1 MTDDDQ
7 TDSSAERNRRQLSDA
22 ARMRADLHAML
33 QAPAGRQRE
42 WLFRSFIQDRQYV
55 WFEPMARSLAA
66 RWHRSDADDIFEMVA
81 LIQAQAWE
89 LVERTVRNQ
98 AVDSQPGGLLRTMVL
113 RAAVKLW
120 GQVESPLTQKQ
131 LAFLRFSQGIDGE
144 TSPLTRSVVDAFNQA
159 RRAGA
164 PQMSDKEL
172 IAKSRFIT
180 DAEVDDIRF
189 LLDSGQIT
197 GTGAIRTVTQMPD
210 YRYTAVIS
218 THETSEFLLAML
230 AEIAQRDMAL
240 YAAARIYVGG
250 TPMFVA
256 YDPRADQH
264 DNTLGADF
272 HTPEELA
279 DTLSI
284 TVFEAKRIIIE
295 IQQVAHELVLR
306 DGWDPRTDTR
316 AAGSHAPAPAS
327 RS

>member
-7 TDSSAERNRRQLSDA
+7 SDSSAERNRRQLSDA
-22 ARMRADLHAML
+22 VRMRADLNALL
-33 QAPAGRQRE
+33 QAPAGRDRE
-42 WLFRSFIQDRQYV
+42 WLFRGFIQDRQYV

-66 RWHRSDADDIFEMVA
+66 RWHRSDADDIFEMVS

-89 LVERTVRNQ
+89 LVQRTVRNGT
-98 AVDSQPGGLLRTMVL
+98 VDAQPGGLLRTMVL

-120 GQVESPLTQKQ
+120 GQIESPLTQKQ
-131 LAFLRFSQGIDGE
+131 LAFLRFSQGADGE
-144 TSPLTRSVVDAFNQA
+144 RAPLTQTLVEAFNQA
-159 RRAGA
+159 RRDGA

-172 IAKSRFIT
+172 ISKSRFIT
-180 DAEVDDIRF
+180 DAEVEDIRF

-197 GTGAIRTVTQMPD
+197 ASGGIRTVAQLPD
-210 YRYTAVIS
+210 YRYTAVVS

-230 AEIAQRDMAL
+230 AEIAQRDMNL

-250 TPMFVA
+250 TPMIEA
-256 YDPRADQH
+256 YDARTDQH
-264 DNTLGADF
+264 DRTLGTDF

-284 TVFEAKRIIIE
+284 TLFEAKKMIGRI
-295 IQQVAHELVLR
+295 QAVAHELVLR

-316 AAGSHAPAPAS
+316 SPQGSHSTTPA
-327 RS
+327 RR

>member
-33 QAPAGRQRE
+33 EAPAGRQRE
-42 WLFRSFIQDRQYV
+42 WLFRGFIQDRQYV

-98 AVDSQPGGLLRTMVL
+98 AVDAQPGGLLRTMVL

-131 LAFLRFSQGIDGE
+131 LAFLRFSRGIDGE
-144 TSPLTRSVVDAFNQA
+144 RTPLTQAVVNAFNQA

-164 PQMSDKEL
+164 PQMTNKEL
-172 IAKSRFIT
+172 VAKSRFIT
-180 DAEVDDIRF
+180 EAEVEDIRF

-197 GTGAIRTVTQMPD
+197 ATGDIRTVGQLPD

-218 THETSEFLLAML
+218 SHETSEFLLAML
-230 AEIAQRDMAL
+230 AEIAQRDMNL
-240 YAAARIYVGG
+240 YAVARIYVGG
-250 TPMFVA
+250 TPMYGA

-264 DNTLGADF
+264 DNNLGTDF

-284 TVFEAKRIIIE
+284 TLFEAKRIILE
-295 IQQVAHELVLR
+295 IQHVAHELVLR

-316 AAGSHAPAPAS
+316 ITTTSSSPAL
-327 RS
+327 

>member
-1 MTDDDQ
+1 MTEDDQ
-7 TDSSAERNRRQLSDA
+7 NASSAERNRRQLSDA
-22 ARMRADLHAML
+22 ARMRADLQAML
-33 QAPAGRQRE
+33 EAPAGRQRE

-66 RWHRSDADDIFEMVA
+66 RWHRSDADDIFDMVS
-81 LIQAQAWE
+81 LIQHQAWE
-89 LVERTVRNQ
+89 LVERTVRNG

-120 GQVESPLTQKQ
+120 GQIETPLTNKQVMFLRFAQGPDGEPRPLTQD
-131 LAFLRFSQGIDGE
+131 I
-144 TSPLTRSVVDAFNQA
+144 VDAFNDA

-164 PQMSDKEL
+164 PQMTDKEL
-172 IAKSRFIT
+172 ISKSRFIT
-180 DAEVDDIRF
+180 DAEVEDIRF

-197 GTGAIRTVTQMPD
+197 STGAIRTVSQLPD

-230 AEIAQRDMAL
+230 AEITQRDMAL

-250 TPMFVA
+250 QPVEV
-256 YDPRADQH
+256 YDSRADQH
-264 DNTLGADF
+264 DNDLGSDF
-272 HTPEELA
+272 HSPEELA

-284 TVFEAKRIIIE
+284 TLFEAKRIIMD

-306 DGWDPRTDTR
+306 DGWNPRTDTR
-316 AAGSHAPAPAS
+316 ATTAS
-327 RS
+327 PMSP

>member
-22 ARMRADLHAML
+22 ARMRADLQAML

-42 WLFRSFIQDRQYV
+42 WLFRGFIQDRQYV

-81 LIQAQAWE
+81 LIQAQSWE
-89 LVERTVRNQ
+89 LVERTVRNG
-98 AVDSQPGGLLRTMVL
+98 AVDPQPGGLLRTMVL

-131 LAFLRFSQGIDGE
+131 LAFLRFAHGVDGE
-144 TSPLTRSVVDAFNQA
+144 SIPLTGAVVEGFNQA

-172 IAKSRFIT
+172 ISKSRFIT
-180 DAEVDDIRF
+180 DAEVEDIRF

-197 GTGAIRTVTQMPD
+197 ASGAIRTVAQLPD

-230 AEIAQRDMAL
+230 AEIAQRDMNL

-250 TPMFVA
+250 SPMSGT
-256 YDPRADQH
+256 YDARADQH
-264 DNTLGADF
+264 DTTLGADF
-272 HTPEELA
+272 HTPEDLA

-284 TVFEAKRIIIE
+284 TLFEAKLIITQ
-295 IQQVAHELVLR
+295 IQQVAHELVMR

-316 AAGSHAPAPAS
+316 ADGSHSPAPAS